1 MRTSLILAKI
11 ANLIFWPLIIFSV
24 VLYWRGHQ
32 AEGGGFI
39 GGLVAA
45 AAFGIIGFSFG
56 VHELRR
62 RLYFHP
68 LTYLAAGLVFAY
80 GAGVLGWV
88 VGGDFLKATWIKFP
102 VIEKL
107 GTPVLFD
114 LGVYAVVLGMITL
127 IISSIMSDGGVE

>member
-1 MRTSLILAKI
+1 MRTSLILAKV
-11 ANLIFWPLIIFSV
+11 AKLIFWPLLVFSFI
-24 VLYWRGHQ
+24 LYWRGHN

-45 AAFGIIGFSFG
+45 AAFGVIGFSFG

-68 LTYLAAGLVFAY
+68 VTYLTFGLACAY
-80 GAGVLGWV
+80 GAGALGWWA
-88 VGGDFLKATWIKFP
+88 GSNFLKSLWVEVP

-107 GTPVLFD
+107 GSTALFD
-114 LGVYAVVLGMITL
+114 LGVYAIVLGMVSL
-127 IISSIMSDGGVE
+127 IITNLMSDGGIE